1 MTGRVVL
8 CADTASM
15 RYPEAMGLE
24 GEDLLSQPWLRVFSQ
39 AEEARS
45 FIRGNAVDQVWVASC
60 NDVDPINSAAAFKS
74 DLPFQQVCLVS
85 FDKSG
90 SLQSRA
96 HQAGID
102 AVLDRREFV
111 GRYGEE
117 KRRYRSERGTRSF
130 SDVKSATWDEGPRSL
145 SKEYTMRTHDSA
157 DILSDEQ
164 ATKLQG
170 DSSVLPDKKAA
181 KSHGDL
187 GVSALRA
194 SDVPAISVS
203 APGDSFAAAAFQDA
217 RSAVGHLPEI
227 ALSESEAAA
236 SDNAA
241 DVFRAS
247 RALHSATP
255 HSEEHA
261 SFAHIPKT
269 DFGKKAF
276 IMPVVSGSGGA
287 GKSTI
292 AVLCAVIARNRGY
305 ETLLLDLDLQFGDAQ
320 TLLGVKD
327 PLHLDDLLDS
337 PAKLSSVRSQE
348 NLPAFIAAPRRFER
362 AEEVA
367 ERLPELLDILQTR
380 YDVIV
385 ANTGGFWAE
394 QHAVML
400 ERSSRALFLIDQ
412 RPSSLVACKRALELC
427 ARCGI
432 ATSPLL
438 FAVNRCTKNAL
449 YSSIDVSCTL
459 RGAPA
464 VELRD
469 GGREVEELVSAG
481 HPFELL
487 SNPNDLGE
495 SLIRLM
501 DEVLPKRASA
511 ESSEMRPMPSRK
523 RTHGIFRA
531 SRRRDAACLG

>member
-1 MTGRVVL
+1 MASRVVL

-15 RYPEAMGLE
+15 RYPETIGLE
-24 GEDLLSQPWLRVFSQ
+24 GEDLLAQPWLRVFSQ
-39 AEEARS
+39 AQEARAY
-45 FIRGNAVDQVWVASC
+45 IRGNAVEQVWVVSC
-60 NDVDPINSAAAFKS
+60 DDVDPINSAAAFKDDAPS
-74 DLPFQQVCLVS
+74 QQVFLVA

-102 AVLDRREFV
+102 AVFDRREFL

-117 KRRYRSERGTRSF
+117 KRRF
-130 SDVKSATWDEGPRSL
+130 HIEGGLRNPAAGRCAAMVSPAR
-145 SKEYTMRTHDSA
+145 MP
-157 DILSDEQ
+157 
-164 ATKLQG
+164 
-170 DSSVLPDKKAA
+170 VLHAC
-181 KSHGDL
+181 
-187 GVSALRA
+187 
-194 SDVPAISVS
+194 DVPEISL
-203 APGDSFAAAAFQDA
+203 PLEDDPFAAAPTDGAALGGMDAAGSSVFAAPVGHSAGERSVVGNARIIPA
-217 RSAVGHLPEI
+217 RSVESPVPARGAESPLPAEGARA
-227 ALSESEAAA
+227 ALAI
-236 SDNAA
+236 
-241 DVFRAS
+241 
-247 RALHSATP
+247 TP
-255 HSEEHA
+255 KPVRGRS
-261 SFAHIPKT
+261 
-269 DFGKKAF
+269 AF
-276 IMPVVSGSGGA
+276 IMPIVSGSGGA

-292 AVLCAVIARNRGY
+292 SVLCAVIARNRGY
-305 ETLLLDLDLQFGDAQ
+305 ETLLLDLDLQFGDLQ
-320 TLLGVKD
+320 SLLGMKD
-327 PLHLDDLLDS
+327 PLHLDDLIDS
-337 PAKLSSVRSQE
+337 PAKISSVQAQG

-367 ERLPELLDILQTR
+367 EKLPELLDDLQSR
-380 YDVIV
+380 FDVIV

-400 ERSSRALFLIDQ
+400 ERSSKTLFLIDQ
-412 RPSSLVACKRALELC
+412 RPSSLGACRRAIELC
-427 ARCGI
+427 TRCGI

-438 FAVNRCTKNAL
+438 FAVNRCSKNAL

-469 GGREVEELVSAG
+469 GGSEVEELVSAG

-501 DEVLPKRASA
+501 DEVLPKRAGGEQA
-511 ESSEMRPMPSRK
+511 EVRPVPSRK
-523 RTHGIFRA
+523 RPRGLFRS